1 MTLDQKELVNS
12 LKVEWKRLWVER
24 MDDKVRAEGIAI
36 NDYSA
41 LFVDKGT
48 VIHATRDFKALNFRE
63 ILEKHQVDNAERYI
77 PPSPSVG
84 GWGKFVKNNITTN
97 EQSRNKRAQA
107 YRIEE
112 KKVKQQPKKCGRGW
126 LHK

>member
-1 MTLDQKELVNS
+1 
-12 LKVEWKRLWVER
+12 

-48 VIHATRDFKALNFRE
+48 VIHATRDFKALNFKE
-63 ILEKHQVDNAERYI
+63 ILEKHHVENTDRYI
-77 PPSPSVG
+77 QPTPSIG
-84 GWGKFVKNNITTN
+84 GWGKFIKNHITSAKTQPN
-97 EQSRNKRAQA
+97 RKRTEIFRVEENKQRAKT
-107 YRIEE
+107 
-112 KKVKQQPKKCGRGW
+112 KKSGRGW